1 MLVKKVFLLCAAVC
15 AAVFMCSCGAETELP
30 ENTVYTT
37 FYAMYDLTS
46 EIAGDK
52 MNVVQLV
59 PSGSGPH
66 DFEPTAADIA
76 AVSESKALV
85 YCGSIDTYIGGIR
98 ETVEKSGVRTLDTA
112 NGVDIA
118 KDAKDPHIWLDP
130 SIALEQYT
138 AISDMLSEI
147 DPDNSAYYSERLA
160 TAAENINELQREIDT
175 LKSTAHK
182 NDIIVSHAAY
192 GYLCNCIGIEQHAI
206 EGGSGDGSDPTAKQM
221 AELIEFAG
229 ENDIRII
236 FAQRNESDRAA
247 RAMAE
252 EIGGDVLLLDPLEA
266 DTGSGGYFEVMQQ
279 NIQALGTALE

>member
-1 MLVKKVFLLCAAVC
+1 MLVKKMLLLCTAVC
-15 AAVFMCSCGAETELP
+15 AAVFMGSCGAKTELP
-30 ENTVYTT
+30 ENTLYTT
-37 FYAMYDLTS
+37 FYAMYDFTK

-52 MNVVQLV
+52 MNVVQLI

-85 YCGSIDTYIGGIR
+85 YCGSVDTYIDGIR
-98 ETVEKSGVRTLDTA
+98 ETVERSGVRTLDTA

-118 KDAKDPHIWLDP
+118 EDAEDPHIWLDP

-138 AISDMLSEI
+138 AIANMLSEI
-147 DPDNSAYYSERLA
+147 DPDNSAYYSERLTMA
-160 TAAENINELQREIDT
+160 TENINDLRREIDT

-182 NDIIVSHAAY
+182 KDIIVSHAAY
-192 GYLCNCIGIEQHAI
+192 GYLCDCLGVEQHAI

-221 AELIEFAG
+221 AELMEFAK

-236 FAQRNESDRAA
+236 FAQRNESDRTA

-266 DTGSGGYFEVMQQ
+266 DTCSGGYFDVMQQ